1 MARLECLRCKSTMEN
16 GFILDRGHANAKQ
29 EQEWVEGEVV
39 KSFWR
44 GVTTSDREIFKVQTF
59 RCTRCGYL
67 ESYATE
73 HE

>member
-1 MARLECLRCKSTMEN
+1 MET

-29 EQEWVEGEVV
+29 EQEWVEGDVV
-39 KSFWR
+39 KSWWR
-44 GVTTSDREIFKVQTF
+44 GLDTTNREMFKVQTF

-67 ESYATE
+67 ESYANV